1 MKMKALFLAAVLLF
15 TLLPA
20 AALAA
25 GPASPPQNLTATPSD
40 ATSMKLTWSAPA
52 NFGGLAITGYEVSK
66 DGGAT
71 WIPTGSIAQTYWFT
85 SLTPFAVYSFGVR
98 AVNALYLGE
107 AAYVTATMALPGQFR
122 LQYGQ
127 HLYIFNGGYVIESA
141 PNLAVTT
148 GHSDYRSY
156 TGDYLLTGGTS
167 GTPLTNTTVTVMADY
182 TSGGRI
188 IMLDGLH
195 IFSTATSPVALQTQ
209 ASVNMDLA
217 GDNELGCPGSGAA
230 LGVPL
235 SAALT
240 LGGGGTLIAANNG
253 AGAGI
258 GGGFIGGSGTVTISG
273 GTVCASSYYG
283 AGIGGGQTGGGTVTI
298 SGGTVC
304 ASSYYGAGIGSG
316 DSGGG
321 GGTVTISGGTICAS
335 SDYGAG
341 IGGGYRGGGGTVTI
355 SGGTVCA
362 SSYYGAG
369 IGSGQNGGGTGTVT
383 ISGGSIHAD
392 IQAPMGRF
400 GFDPSTMPVRCHEFN
415 TCKAAGDAVTRADIL
430 PLLHPDCTLP
440 TAYIFSGVRADAG
453 GKVYLWL
460 PCDVRPG
467 ILRGDANCDGKVSAE
482 DAALVLRALAG
493 LSTLSEQ
500 GELNADVTGG
510 GVGAEDAAMILRFL
524 AGLIGAL

>member
-283 AGIGGGQTGGGTVTI
+283 AGIG
-298 SGGTVC
+298 
-304 ASSYYGAGIGSG
+304 
-316 DSGGG
+316 
-321 GGTVTISGGTICAS
+321 
-335 SDYGAG
+335 
-341 IGGGYRGGGGTVTI
+341 
-355 SGGTVCA
+355 
-362 SSYYGAG
+362 
-369 IGSGQNGGGTGTVT
+369 SGQNGGGTGTVT